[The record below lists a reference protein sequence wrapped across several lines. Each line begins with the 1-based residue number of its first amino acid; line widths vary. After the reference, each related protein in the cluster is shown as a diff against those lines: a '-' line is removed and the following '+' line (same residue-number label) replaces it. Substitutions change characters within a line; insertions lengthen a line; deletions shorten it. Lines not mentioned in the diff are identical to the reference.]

1 MQTLEIMRNMRNN
14 RGASKCL
21 CLAIWKFPS
30 RRPRYFTTDK
40 SFVINQDSCIIK
52 VKYKVI
58 CVVLF
63 KQT

>member
-1 MQTLEIMRNMRNN
+1 MTDAENYDKYAQQYMALANVY
-14 RGASKCL
+14 
-21 CLAIWKFPS
+21 LAIWKFPS
-30 RRPRYFTTDK
+30 RRPRCFTTDK
-40 SFVINQDSCIIK
+40 SFAIDWINVLLK